1 MVLSLYTNAAEDRDA
16 VSAQLRAMFA
26 AVIPA
31 TGTRGSEVLEWN
43 LDPIVDVDPN
53 AGEIYRKIH
62 FGYTDGVSNPLINAV
77 DLPPLRRN
85 QLPYVPVW
93 QFVTRDGAMTTYN
106 LPSPQ
111 QFGQN
116 GTFSAFRILKQNVPV
131 FEAFSA
137 PKAEMKLHKSC
148 SPASS
153 AGDGAMAVPSC
164 SSQMHSAP
172 FCPMTR
178 CKVSNT
184 APTLSANPARFP
196 PTPGTPTSEVARWSS
211 PAATR

>member
-1 MVLSLYTNAAEDRDA
+1 MWCYRCTPTPPRIATQSRCSFAQCLLPSSRQRAHPAARFSSGTLTPSLMSIPTPERSIARFTSATPTACQILSST
-16 VSAQLRAMFA
+16 
-26 AVIPA
+26 
-31 TGTRGSEVLEWN
+31 
-43 LDPIVDVDPN
+43 
-53 AGEIYRKIH
+53 H
-62 FGYTDGVSNPLINAV
+62 
-77 DLPPLRRN
+77 

-106 LPSPQ
+106 LPSPR

-116 GTFSAFRILKQNVPV
+116 GTFSAFRILEQNVPV

-148 SPASS
+148 SPTSS